1 MKKTPLY
8 QEHVKLGAKIV
19 EFAGFDMPVQYTSLV
34 EEHNAV
40 RKCAGLFDVSHMGEF
55 EFTGPDAAT
64 YLQWLTA
71 NDVSKLT
78 DGKAHYS
85 LLCNQQGGVVDDILL
100 YRCAPETFMMVVNAA
115 NIDKDW
121 NWVTKNKKGNVT
133 ITNSSDKLALIA
145 FQGPKAVDLAS
156 HHTNFNLQ
164 NLKPFHFQTGKL
176 GGVTAVISR
185 TGYTGEDGIE
195 IFCEP
200 KDSIAIWQT
209 LIEGGNSKG
218 ALPVGLGARDTL
230 RLEARMSLYGHE
242 ITDEINTLEGSL
254 S

>member
-85 LLCNQQGGVVDDILL
+85 LLCNQQGGVVSFTLAGVHPHDIATV
-100 YRCAPETFMMVVNAA
+100 CDQE
-115 NIDKDW
+115 
-121 NWVTKNKKGNVT
+121 G
-133 ITNSSDKLALIA
+133 
-145 FQGPKAVDLAS
+145 
-156 HHTNFNLQ
+156 
-164 NLKPFHFQTGKL
+164 
-176 GGVTAVISR
+176 
-185 TGYTGEDGIE
+185 
-195 IFCEP
+195 
-200 KDSIAIWQT
+200 IAIRSGHHCAMPLHAILQVPAT
-209 LIEGGNSKG
+209 ARASFYLYNKEDEVD
-218 ALPVGLGARDTL
+218 ALVKALQKVKKLFGV
-230 RLEARMSLYGHE
+230 
-242 ITDEINTLEGSL
+242 
-254 S
+254 